1 MPFSAIKKLPY
12 IGLTIYFYDNTFKL
26 HNYTICIEHMPG
38 NHTGENIREILVYI
52 FEEWEIKDL
61 VIVSDNGRDISK
73 AISLSEHVEHIR
85 CLGNM
90 LNLMVRKVM
99 KKDKN
104 DLVDTYSQYEDEEA
118 EVGNREQS
126 NLQICEEQH
135 IDNFQLLIK
144 KCKK

>member
-38 NHTGENIREILVYI
+38 NHTGENIREILVST
-52 FEEWEIKDL
+52 FEKWEIKDL
-61 VIVSDNGRDISK
+61 VKLIVSDNSRDISK
-73 AISLSEHVEHIR
+73 TISLSEHVEHIR

-104 DLVDTYSQYEDEEA
+104 DLVDTYSSYRDKEA
-118 EVGNREQS
+118 EVENREQS
-126 NLQICEEQH
+126 NLQICEE
-135 IDNFQLLIK
+135 
-144 KCKK
+144 